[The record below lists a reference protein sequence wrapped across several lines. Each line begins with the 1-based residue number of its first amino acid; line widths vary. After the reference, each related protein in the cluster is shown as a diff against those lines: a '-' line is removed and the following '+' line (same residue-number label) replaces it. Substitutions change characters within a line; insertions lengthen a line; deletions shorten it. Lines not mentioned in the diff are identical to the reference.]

1 MYNPEEDI
9 IPYDLLEQAL
19 LISKT
24 VPMYNVYYDKDIGNI
39 LSITNEH
46 REDFLN
52 SFEVEY
58 DLVKDFFNG
67 KKLSSNYKV
76 VFVDQTTPT
85 IISKNDT
92 DVNLINIEE
101 VPKVD
106 HWDSMFTIENYP
118 LLKQWGF
125 QLRPDQQVILKQHN
139 LNTAFEIFIVDKD
152 YNNILINSI
161 KIVLKDLLEK
171 DRIYIEYKVEKEA
184 DIENRIFVRKFFST
198 IGYQILYDTNS

>member
-9 IPYDLLEQAL
+9 IPYELLEQAL
-19 LISKT
+19 MISKT
-24 VPMYNVYYDKDIGNI
+24 APAYSVYYDKDTGHI
-39 LSITNEH
+39 LSITNEP

-52 SFEVEY
+52 SFEIEY
-58 DLVKDFFNG
+58 DLIKEFFNG
-67 KKLSSNYKV
+67 KKNSSNFKV
-76 VFVDQTTPT
+76 VFVDQTTPV

-92 DVNLINIEE
+92 DVNLIIIDE
-101 VPKVD
+101 VDKVD

-118 LLKQWGF
+118 LLEQWGF
-125 QLRPDQQVILKQHN
+125 QLRPDQQAVLKQHN

-152 YNNILINSI
+152 YNNILIKSI
-161 KIVLKDLLEK
+161 KLFLKDLLEN
-171 DRIYIEYKVEKEA
+171 DRIYVKHEISKEA

>member
-9 IPYDLLEQAL
+9 IPYELLEKAL
-19 LISKT
+19 MISKINP
-24 VPMYNVYYDKDIGNI
+24 VYNVYYDKDTGNI
-39 LSITNEH
+39 VSITNEK

-58 DLVKDFFNG
+58 DLVKEFFNG
-67 KKLSSNYKV
+67 KKNSSNYKV
-76 VFVDQTTPT
+76 VFVDQTTPV

-92 DVNLINIEE
+92 DVNLINIDE
-101 VPKVD
+101 VSNVD

-125 QLRPDQQVILKQHN
+125 QLRPDQRAILKQHN

-152 YNNILINSI
+152 YNNILIRSI
-161 KIVLKDLLEK
+161 KLLLKDLLDD
-171 DRIYIEYKVEKEA
+171 DRIYIEHKLHKEA
-184 DIENRIFVRKFFST
+184 DVENRIFVRKFFST